1 MTKGFAVIIPARFAS
16 TRLPGKP
23 LVDLGGKPMIQ
34 WVCEAAARSAATTVL
49 VATDDARIFDAV
61 TGFGGRA
68 VMTSPDHPS
77 GTDRVAE
84 AALGVMETVIVN
96 VQGDEPFLDP
106 RLIDR
111 VAAPLLDDPA
121 LPMSTLAHPLTSP
134 DEVFNPNVVK
144 VTCNR
149 RGDALYF
156 SRAPIPWERDR
167 FGSGGLD
174 FTVGLPKG
182 DPRLGGEGER
192 TPSCRFVP
200 EGMLR
205 HVGLYGFRADFLQRF
220 ATLAPTPLERIEK
233 LEQLRVLEHGH
244 AIRVVVADVAA
255 RGGIDSPE
263 DLEQARR
270 FVAAERS

>member
-1 MTKGFAVIIPARFAS
+1 MTQGFAVIIPARFAS

-23 LVDLGGKPMIQ
+23 LVDLGGRPMIQ
-34 WVCEAAARSAATTVL
+34 WVCEAAARSGASTVL

-84 AALGVMETVIVN
+84 AASGLREAVIVN

-106 RLIDR
+106 ALIDR
-111 VAAPLLDDPA
+111 VAAPLLADPA

-144 VTCNR
+144 VTRNR

-167 FGSGGLD
+167 LANGRGTID
-174 FTVGLPKG
+174 W
-182 DPRLGGEGER
+182 
-192 TPSCRFVP
+192 VP

-220 ATLAPTPLERIEK
+220 ATLEPTPLERIER

-244 AIRVVVADVAA
+244 AIRVEVAA
-255 RGGIDSPE
+255 GVVRGGVDSPE
-263 DLEQARR
+263 DLELARR
-270 FVAAERS
+270 FVATGRAGS